1 MEYTTLGDSGLRI
14 SKICLGTMNFGNV
27 TDGKTA
33 EALLSRE
40 EAAAVVQKALELG
53 INFFETSCYYNDTVS
68 ATYLGEALQKY
79 ADRDKVVLA
88 VKIFAKDA
96 GLSRKEIFRQVN
108 QSLKLLRTGYLDH
121 VIIQGWDDKIPI
133 EETMEALHDL
143 IKTKQIRTIGASAM
157 RAFQFLK
164 AQEVARGHHWRRF
177 VAMQSRYNLIYREA
191 ERELV
196 ELLKEEHVSMTPFT
210 PLASGKLARICKD
223 ITVEY
228 QKDFSLSKNYD
239 ISELSDNAIVL
250 RVKELAEKYQVTMSQ
265 IALAWLFEKE
275 QVAAPVVGAAQP
287 EHLEEITNAIKVKLN
302 QEDIHYLE
310 ELYIPHMLLD
320 IC

>member
-14 SKICLGTMNFGNV
+14 SKICLGTMNFGN
-27 TDGKTA
+27 TINRENTRM
-33 EALLSRE
+33 LLSRE
-40 EAAAVVQKALELG
+40 EADAVVKKALELG
-53 INFFETSCYYNDTVS
+53 INFFETSCYYNDTTS
-68 ATYLGEALQKY
+68 ALYLGEALQKY
-79 ADRDKVVLA
+79 TTRDKVVLA

-108 QSLKLLRTGYLDH
+108 QSLKFLRTSYLDH
-121 VIIQGWDDKIPI
+121 VIIQGWDNTVPI

-143 IKTKQIRTIGASAM
+143 IKTKQIKTIGASAM
-157 RAFQFLK
+157 RAYQFLK

-210 PLASGKLARICKD
+210 PLASGKLAKICKETKPEVQG
-223 ITVEY
+223 ISSSN
-228 QKDFSLSKNYD
+228 KSYD
-239 ISELSDNAIVL
+239 IREMSDNAIVL

-265 IALAWLFEKE
+265 IALAWLFEKD

-302 QEDIHYLE
+302 QDDIHYLE
-310 ELYIPHMLLD
+310 ELYISHTLLD